1 MLYLAL
7 IFIIALGAYSAYA
20 ARKIKRLK
28 GEFSSSEARCAR
40 LTGYADAS
48 TLLASSGNRISLIEA
63 LMDGAKSITGSG
75 MAAIF
80 LSDENGFHSS
90 IKTEGGPSGRFE
102 EADLELERLLREAG
116 AKRPLI
122 LDSSGLVIKN
132 AMIVPLLLRD
142 EGFGKLLVANKPRPY
157 TDEEEDLLMSLGTQ
171 AALALKKL
179 ATETAVEGLATKD
192 SLTGLFNHRAFQEKL
207 DSELERARRFSHNLS
222 VLMIDIDDFKKFNS
236 AYGREAGDAA
246 LGNIADIIRES
257 TRGIDLAARYGGEE
271 FVLLV
276 IESSPE
282 TALRTAERIREA
294 VRAGDFNGGK
304 LTVSIG
310 VATYP
315 ADAGEKEE
323 LLKEADGALYIA
335 KKRGKDKVISADK
348 FSKIL

>member
-7 IFIIALGAYSAYA
+7 IFIIALGAYSIYA
-20 ARKIKRLK
+20 SRKVKFLEREFISSHARATSLLA
-28 GEFSSSEARCAR
+28 F
-40 LTGYADAS
+40 ADAS
-48 TLLASSGNRISLIEA
+48 TLIASSRNKISLIEA
-63 LMDGAKSITGSG
+63 LMDGAGLITGSKL
-75 MAAIF
+75 AAVF
-80 LSDENGFHSS
+80 LLEDGGFYSS
-90 IKTEGGPSGRFE
+90 LNRTE
-102 EADLELERLLREAG
+102 EALSGSLKETRAELERMAREAH
-116 AKRPLI
+116 AKKVLFPESTGPGI
-122 LDSSGLVIKN
+122 GY
-132 AMIVPLLLRD
+132 AMIIPLLLKD
-142 EGFGKLLVANKPRPY
+142 EVLGKLIVANKPGPY
-157 TDEEEDLLMSLGTQ
+157 TEQAEDLLMSLGTQ

-179 ATETAVEGLATKD
+179 ATESAVEGLATKD

-207 DSELERARRFSHNLS
+207 DSELERAGRFSHNLS

-271 FVLLV
+271 FVLLL

-282 TALRTAERIREA
+282 IALRTAERIREA

-348 FSKIL
+348 FSLA